1 MPQSNRVAVSASLRT
16 HAIWTDS
23 VGYDPYAPEKIAN
36 PEEDLLKDKAKELLT
51 LARLTGT
58 LSSHTPGACP
68 KCGQVG
74 HFAYQCRNDV
84 TFSASREHT
93 EAVASALKQKEEEE
107 DEKHLRKALGI
118 GSDDEEPRGA
128 PSLKRRRS
136 YSTGTTNS
144 TSSSSSDSD
153 SESESRKKRKR
164 KTKKHKKDKKK
175 HKNRKEKKSRK
186 KRKNH

>member
-23 VGYDPYAPEKIAN
+23 VGYDPYAPEKAAN

-58 LSSHTPGACP
+58 LSSHTPGSCP

-74 HFAYQCRNDV
+74 HLAFQCRNDV
-84 TFSASREHT
+84 SFASSMEKT
-93 EAVASALKQKEEEE
+93 EAVISQKEEEE
-107 DEKHLRKALGI
+107 DDERLRRALGI
-118 GSDDEEPRGA
+118 GSDDEGPRGP

-136 YSTGTTNS
+136 PSRPSS
-144 TSSSSSDSD
+144 TSSSSDDDSD
-153 SESESRKKRKR
+153 ESSRKKKKRKSKKHKKEKKKHKHRKEKESRKKRK
-164 KTKKHKKDKKK
+164 KH
-175 HKNRKEKKSRK
+175 
-186 KRKNH
+186 